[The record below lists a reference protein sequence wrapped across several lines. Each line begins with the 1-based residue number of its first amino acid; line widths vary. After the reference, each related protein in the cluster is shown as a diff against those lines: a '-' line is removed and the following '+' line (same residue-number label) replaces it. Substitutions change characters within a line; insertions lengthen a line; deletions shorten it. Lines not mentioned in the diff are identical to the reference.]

1 MLMMND
7 QSFLARAFT
16 LARRGIYTTDPNP
29 RVGCVIARD
38 GEILGEGFHQ
48 SAGDDHAEVIAIEN
62 ASGDVRGAT
71 LYVTLEPCSY
81 FGRTPACAKTLVEKG
96 IKRVVSA
103 DYDPHPLNAGQG
115 YAVLEAA
122 GIEVVRQADPESA
135 LQLNPGH
142 YKTHQQGY
150 PFVRLKMACTLDGR
164 TALTDG
170 SSQWITSPSAR
181 LDVQRLRAR
190 SSCIV
195 TGVETIL
202 KDDPA
207 LTVRELDTDA
217 ARSALAIDRK
227 RPIYILDSQLRTP
240 LSAKVLAHPD
250 AKIVCG
256 PDLNQG
262 HARVISAN
270 LGQDGRICLKSF
282 LKELSAEGALEVL
295 FECGPTLGGALIESG
310 LCDEMI
316 IYMAP
321 KLMGSGRPL
330 LQLPEIAN
338 MDALHAFEFDDIRSI
353 GPDLRLVMK
362 PAS

>member
-1 MLMMND
+1 MND
-7 QSFLARAFT
+7 PYFLARAFT
-16 LARRGIYTTDPNP
+16 LARQGLYTTDPNP
-29 RVGCVIARD
+29 RVGCVIARE
-38 GEILGEGFHQ
+38 GQILGEGYHQ
-48 SAGDDHAEVIAIEN
+48 SAGGDHAEVIAIEN
-62 ASGDVRGAT
+62 AQGDVRDAT

-81 FGRTPACAKTLVEKG
+81 FGRTPACAKTLVANG

-115 YAVLEAA
+115 YAILEAA
-122 GIEVVRQADPESA
+122 GIEVVHQADPQSA
-135 LQLNPGH
+135 MQLNPGH

-164 TALTDG
+164 TALADG

-190 SSCIV
+190 SSSIV
-195 TGVETIL
+195 TGVGTIL

-207 LTVRELDTDA
+207 LTVRELDTEAD
-217 ARSALAIDRK
+217 RSALAINRR
-227 RPIYILDSQLRTP
+227 RPIYILDSNLRMP
-240 LSAKVLAHPD
+240 MSARVLAHPD
-250 AKIVCG
+250 THIVCG
-256 PDLNQG
+256 PDLNPD
-262 HARVISAN
+262 HARTMSGK
-270 LGQDGRICLKSF
+270 LGQDGRICLKTF
-282 LKELSAEGALEVL
+282 LKELSVKGALEVL

-310 LCDEMI
+310 LCDEMV

-338 MDALHAFEFDDIRSI
+338 MDALQAFEFDDIRSI